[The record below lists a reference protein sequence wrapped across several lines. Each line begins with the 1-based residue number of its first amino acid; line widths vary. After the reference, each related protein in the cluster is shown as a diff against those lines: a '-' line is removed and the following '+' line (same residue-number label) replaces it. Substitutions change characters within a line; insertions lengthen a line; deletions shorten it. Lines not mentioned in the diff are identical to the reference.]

1 MIRKQVAVLG
11 VGRFGYAIAR
21 ALTEM
26 GHEVLGIDQN
36 EERIELMAQELTH
49 TAVCSCTDEDAL
61 RALGL
66 RNFDAVVVAIG
77 SDVQASILAT
87 VLLKEMGVKFVL
99 AKAASELHAL
109 TLRKVGADRVVQPE
123 REMGARVAHSLLAG
137 TQTDYMT
144 IGEHHAVVEME
155 APPSFYGHSLAELN
169 LRARYAINVV
179 AIKSGG
185 ELLAAPSAA
194 TRIREGDVL
203 VVVCA
208 NENLR
213 RFERAIGRE

>member
-11 VGRFGYAIAR
+11 MGRFGASIAR

-26 GHEVLGIDQN
+26 GHEVLGIDQD
-36 EERIELMAQELTH
+36 EERMDVMAQELTH

-77 SDVQASILAT
+77 SDVQTSILAT
-87 VLLKEMGVKFVL
+87 VLLKEMGVRFVL
-99 AKAASELHAL
+99 AKAANELHAL

-123 REMGARVAHSLLAG
+123 REMGARVAHSLLSG

-144 IGEHHAVVEME
+144 IGDRHTCVELG
-155 APPSFYGHSLAELN
+155 APPSFVGRSLAELN
-169 LRARYAINVV
+169 LRARYGVNVV

-185 ELLAAPSAA
+185 ELKAAPAA
-194 TRIREGDVL
+194 AERIREGDLL

-213 RFERAIGRE
+213 RLERAIGRE

>member
-11 VGRFGYAIAR
+11 MGRFGASIAR

-26 GHEVLGIDQN
+26 GHEVLGIDQD
-36 EERIELMAQELTH
+36 EERMELMAQELTH

-77 SDVQASILAT
+77 SDVQASILVT
-87 VLLKEMGVKFVL
+87 VLLKEMGVRFVL

-123 REMGARVAHSLLAG
+123 REMGARIAHSLLAG

-144 IGEHHAVVEME
+144 IGDRHTCVELG
-155 APPSFYGHSLAELN
+155 APPVFFGRSLAELN
-169 LRARYAINVV
+169 LRARYGVNVV

-185 ELLAAPSAA
+185 DLMAAPPAA
-194 TRIREGDVL
+194 QRIREGDVL

-213 RFERAIGRE
+213 RLERAIGRE